1 VDPSLF
7 TTFAT
12 IERSHWW
19 FIARRRIVMELV
31 GRYLPPGE
39 SVVDVGCGT
48 GFILE
53 AAGQR
58 YQAWGVDPSPLA
70 VTMCRERGLD
80 RVAEGSAEDL
90 SMIPKGYFAGVLL
103 LDVLEH
109 LDDDLLALQQAR
121 NVLALG
127 GIVFISVPAFKL
139 LWSRHDVVNQHRRRY
154 RLPELEALLADAGFE
169 VLRISYFNTRL
180 FPVAALSRVVFRAL
194 GWDPLLQLRVP
205 APWLNRALA
214 RVFEGEKSRLAGPRP
229 RRPYPFGLSILAVA
243 RKA

>member
-154 RLPELEALLADAGFE
+154 RLPELEKLLADAGFE
-169 VLRISYFNTRL
+169 VLRISYFNARL

-214 RVFEGEKSRLAGPRP
+214 RVFEGEKSRLAGPSV